1 MNKTSWHGSIID
13 KNVTARFK
21 KLGDLGENIAESLLL
36 RAGFEQ
42 IINLNK
48 ERQNTKSFDLTAKR
62 GGQSFAISV
71 KARNKFENSVA
82 GVKLNSR
89 YKLTDN
95 PELFES
101 EAQEIY
107 NSIPAWIAIPIDIK
121 AGTFDAYFGEL
132 KDLKGNKKGII
143 ISSQAISHYE
153 TLAQREAVES
163 IGIQKEDLVLLQNK
177 YERK

>member
-1 MNKTSWHGSIID
+1 MNKTSRQKSIID

-21 KLGDLGENIAESLLL
+21 KLGDLGENIAETLLL

-48 ERQNTKSFDLTAKR
+48 ERRNTKYFDLTAKR
-62 GGQSFAISV
+62 GSQSFAISV
-71 KARNKFENSVA
+71 KARNRFENSVA
-82 GVKLNSR
+82 GEKLNSR

-95 PELFES
+95 PVLFEA
-101 EAQEIY
+101 EAREIY

-143 ISSQAISHYE
+143 ISSQAISQYE
-153 TLAQREAVES
+153 ILAHGEAVEN
-163 IGIQKEDLVLLQNK
+163 IGIQKEDLVSLQNK
-177 YERK
+177 YVRK